1 MQTSSSG
8 CCGQALGMRASHEM
22 STVELLL
29 GPRNAQS
36 DDLYSADRA

>member
-1 MQTSSSG
+1 MQPSPSG
-8 CCGQALGMRASHEM
+8 CCGQALGMRGSHKM

-29 GPRNAQS
+29 GARNAQS